1 MTWNGSLGFKLF
13 TDFQYMPWRVITEAM
28 NPPPSISRT
37 PYQNTTPPGTFIEDD
52 EGNFWV
58 FDAVIKLEHS
68 ESQRITQHP
77 VQLGA
82 NITDHSYAL
91 PAKLTMEI
99 GMSDVME
106 GYLSGQWGVNNSE
119 TPVRSI
125 EAYQRL
131 VDWKDRGV
139 PLKITTKL
147 KIYFNMVVAFVT
159 APDDKTTKYGLKCM
173 ITFQQI
179 FVAAVQSTP
188 GDSQIPHAT
197 NKTQSGNV
205 YTESYP

>member
-1 MTWNGSLGFKLF
+1 MTWNGSLGFKLY
-13 TDFQYMPWRVITEAM
+13 TDFQYWPWRAILQSMT
-28 NPPPSISRT
+28 PPPSIS
-37 PYQNTTPPGTFIEDD
+37 PQPFQNTISPSTIIQDD
-52 EGNFWV
+52 NGSFWT

-106 GYLSGQWGVNNSE
+106 GYFPGQWGSDISEPTRSVN
-119 TPVRSI
+119 
-125 EAYQRL
+125 AYLQI

-139 PLKITTKL
+139 PLTIYTRL
-147 KIYFNMVVAFVT
+147 KDYYNMVVAFVT
-159 APDDKTTKYGLKCM
+159 APDDKTTRHGLKCM
-173 ITFQQI
+173 VTFQQI
-179 FVAAVQSTP
+179 FVSTVASTP
-188 GDSQIPHAT
+188 GESRFSQV
-197 NKTQSGNV
+197 NGQTQSGGI
-205 YTESYP
+205 YTTDWQ